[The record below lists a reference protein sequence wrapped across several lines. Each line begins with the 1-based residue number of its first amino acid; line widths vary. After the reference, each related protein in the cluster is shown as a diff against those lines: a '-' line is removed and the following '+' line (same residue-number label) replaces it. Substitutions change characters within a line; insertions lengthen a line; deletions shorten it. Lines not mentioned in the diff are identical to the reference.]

1 MAIGDTMS
9 GSTFVIDL
17 GMFPVET
24 VQQISELDSAPVRGG
39 AITIIRGLDRS
50 KVFTDWIHATFTKG
64 GADGARQDI
73 TVTVMDPNKNPV
85 KRIRLSGAWA
95 SDWHGPSRRAGADE
109 LATEDVTIAYEGVEV
124 ENA

>member
-24 VQQISELDSAPVRGG
+24 VQQISELQSAPVRGG
-39 AITIIRGLDRS
+39 EITIIRGLDRS
-50 KVFTDWIHATFTKG
+50 RVFTDWIHTTFTKG
-64 GADGARQDI
+64 AADDARQDI
-73 TVTVMDPNKNPV
+73 TVTVMDLNKNPV
-85 KRIRLSGAWA
+85 KRIRLSRAWA
-95 SDWHGPSRRAGADE
+95 SDWHGQSRQGGADE
-109 LATEDVTIAYEGVEV
+109 LATEAVTITYEGVEV